1 MSNIWRYAKAS
12 VWGRNLIFLQLILHF
27 GKQYIST
34 IALHLSGCGRVCFG
48 LHDPV
53 CGSDGKT
60 YSNKCYLEAERD
72 CNNPSL
78 TLVHEGVCNNGNLHC
93 IPKYAK
99 FFHTYFTVKWVIYKY
114 YLFTFIRLWWT
125 LPQWL
130 WPRVWIRW

>member
-1 MSNIWRYAKAS
+1 MQKPQFGEGILFNI
-12 VWGRNLIFLQLILHF
+12 LQLILHF

-99 FFHTYFTVKWVIYKY
+99 FFHTFNFTVK
-114 YLFTFIRLWWT
+114 
-125 LPQWL
+125 
-130 WPRVWIRW
+130 